1 MMKKGGAKIL
11 DFLEKKSSKF
21 SLLIEILISL
31 CFISVV
37 ILIVVLS
44 ISFVNVAELELEN
57 SSERAFN
64 AVLMAMRDRDVAIE
78 DTMREYSINGIGVYS
93 PSGNLLYSAGS
104 VYPRLPV
111 NLFSSMDRNMVTSS
125 LFSFDDDNDVVE
137 YIRAS
142 SQAVIPSLES
152 ILLPIRNISL
162 SYPNIIYLS
171 IDASSYSS
179 ELVRIRIS
187 SLTLTVVTLLIYTL
201 VLLVYR
207 QNKKYKAMLVR
218 QESLVSLGQA
228 ARTLTHEIKNPL
240 SAITIQIALLKRTLG
255 KENLDDLYTIEH
267 ETKRLI
273 ELTDKVSD
281 FLRNPRGN
289 PKRID
294 VVEEITKLF
303 PLFKDKINLD
313 SSSLDCAYGSFDPD
327 RFRSVFENLIKN
339 AFEATRE
346 GEEADVSILIKRAKK
361 GKIEILVMDRGVGIS
376 DKDKKKV
383 FDPFFTTKIH
393 GSGIGLSIST
403 QFVKAAGGS
412 LMLEKR
418 YGGGTYAKV
427 TLNEEVCVE
436 GPAL

>member
-1 MMKKGGAKIL
+1 M
-11 DFLEKKSSKF
+11 FL
-21 SLLIEILISL
+21 LLI
-31 CFISVV
+31 
-37 ILIVVLS
+37 
-44 ISFVNVAELELEN
+44 
-57 SSERAFN
+57 
-64 AVLMAMRDRDVAIE
+64 
-78 DTMREYSINGIGVYS
+78 
-93 PSGNLLYSAGS
+93 
-104 VYPRLPV
+104 
-111 NLFSSMDRNMVTSS
+111 
-125 LFSFDDDNDVVE
+125 FSFDDDNDVVE

-142 SQAVIPSLES
+142 SQAVIPSSES

-313 SSSLDCAYGSFDPD
+313 SSSLDCAYVSFDPD

-403 QFVKAAGGS
+403 QFVKDAGGS

-418 YGGGTYAKV
+418 NGGGTSAKV
-427 TLNEEVCVE
+427 TLNEEV
-436 GPAL
+436 

>member
-142 SQAVIPSLES
+142 SQAVIPSSES

-218 QESLVSLGQA
+218 QESLVRLGQA

-313 SSSLDCAYGSFDPD
+313 SSSLDCAYVSFDPD

-376 DKDKKKV
+376 DKDKK
-383 FDPFFTTKIH
+383 
-393 GSGIGLSIST
+393 
-403 QFVKAAGGS
+403 
-412 LMLEKR
+412 
-418 YGGGTYAKV
+418 
-427 TLNEEVCVE
+427 
-436 GPAL
+436 

>member
-142 SQAVIPSLES
+142 SQAVIPSSES

-289 PKRID
+289 PKRIE

-313 SSSLDCAYGSFDPD
+313 SSSLDCAYVSFDPD

-361 GKIEILVMDRGVGIS
+361 GKIEILAMDRGVGIS

-418 YGGGTYAKV
+418 NGGGTSAKV
-427 TLNEEVCVE
+427 TLNEEV
-436 GPAL
+436 

>member
-142 SQAVIPSLES
+142 SQAVIPSSES

-218 QESLVSLGQA
+218 QESLVRLGQA

-313 SSSLDCAYGSFDPD
+313 SSSLDCAYVSFDSD

-403 QFVKAAGGS
+403 QFVKATGGS

-418 YGGGTYAKV
+418 NGGGTSAKV
-427 TLNEEVCVE
+427 TLNEEV
-436 GPAL
+436 

>member
-142 SQAVIPSLES
+142 SQAVIPSSES

-289 PKRID
+289 PKRSFHCLKIKSTW
-294 VVEEITKLF
+294 IP
-303 PLFKDKINLD
+303 PLLIAHMSVLIQTG
-313 SSSLDCAYGSFDPD
+313 SEVSL
-327 RFRSVFENLIKN
+327 R
-339 AFEATRE
+339 
-346 GEEADVSILIKRAKK
+346 
-361 GKIEILVMDRGVGIS
+361 IS
-376 DKDKKKV
+376 
-383 FDPFFTTKIH
+383 
-393 GSGIGLSIST
+393 
-403 QFVKAAGGS
+403 
-412 LMLEKR
+412 
-418 YGGGTYAKV
+418 
-427 TLNEEVCVE
+427 
-436 GPAL
+436 

>member
-1 MMKKGGAKIL
+1 MKKGGAKIL

-142 SQAVIPSLES
+142 SQAVIPSSES

-218 QESLVSLGQA
+218 QESLVRLGQA

-313 SSSLDCAYGSFDPD
+313 SSSLDCAYVSFDSD

-403 QFVKAAGGS
+403 QFVKATGGS

-418 YGGGTYAKV
+418 NGGGTSAKV
-427 TLNEEVCVE
+427 TLNEEV
-436 GPAL
+436 

>member
-142 SQAVIPSLES
+142 SQAVIPSSES

-218 QESLVSLGQA
+218 QESLVRLGQA

-313 SSSLDCAYGSFDPD
+313 SSSLDCAYGSFDSD

-403 QFVKAAGGS
+403 QFVKATGGS

-418 YGGGTYAKV
+418 NGGGTSAKV
-427 TLNEEVCVE
+427 TLNEEV
-436 GPAL
+436 